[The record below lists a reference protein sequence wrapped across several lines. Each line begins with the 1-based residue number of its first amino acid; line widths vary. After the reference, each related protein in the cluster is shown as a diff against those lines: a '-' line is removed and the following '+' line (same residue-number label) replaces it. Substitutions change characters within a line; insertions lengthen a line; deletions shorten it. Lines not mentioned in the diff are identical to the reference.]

1 MSVSPAVFL
10 GLLPELVAFGF
21 TMLVLLVGAFAPS
34 SKGLTAGLA
43 TLGAAATFVAAAA
56 LFVGGFSG
64 SFFGGGYVV
73 DNFALYFKLVVA
85 GAALFAIIAASRWS
99 ARTDDEPEY
108 LALILSVVVGAL
120 LLVSMRDL
128 FGIFLALELATIPSY
143 ALVAFDRS
151 RRESSE
157 GAMKYLVTGV
167 IASSVLL
174 YGFVLIYGV
183 AGSAALSEIGTAFSS
198 GMTPVAL
205 LGLALAVSG
214 FAFKI
219 SAVPFH
225 FWTPDAYQ
233 GAPTSAAAFLSVAPK
248 AATFAVLLR
257 ILLEGLPEATPTWT
271 GIMVFLSIATM
282 FVGNLFAL
290 QQRNVRRML
299 AYSSVAHS
307 GYILAAF
314 AALQGPALGTAVQA
328 VLIYSAAYAVTNL
341 GAFLVIDLVGEDA
354 KSYNGLIKTRPGV
367 AVAMGIFMA
376 SLLGFP
382 PLAGFFGKL
391 WVIIAGA
398 QSGSVAVYVVVGAVV
413 VNSVLSVPYY
423 FGILRSMVFEEPAT
437 DPGESGGGDADDGA
451 VRFSVYLLAAATV
464 GFAVLIVPLTALVG
478 ASGLL

>member
-1 MSVSPAVFL
+1 MTVTPGTFL

-21 TMLVLLVGAFAPS
+21 TVIVLLVGVFSPS
-34 SKGLTAGLA
+34 SKGFIAGLA
-43 TLGAAATFVAAAA
+43 ALGAAATFAAAA
-56 LFVGGFSG
+56 ILFATGFSG
-64 SFFGGGYVV
+64 EFFGGGFVV

-85 GAALFAIIAASRWS
+85 GAALFAILAASRWS
-99 ARTDDEPEY
+99 RRTSDEPEY

-128 FGIFLALELATIPSY
+128 FGIFIALELATIPSY
-143 ALVAFDRS
+143 ALVAFDRT
-151 RRESSE
+151 RQESSE
-157 GAMKYLVTGV
+157 GAMKYLITGV

-174 YGFVLIYGV
+174 YGLVLIYGV
-183 AGSAALSEIGTAFSS
+183 SGSAALSDVAQAFSADLS
-198 GMTPVAL
+198 PVAL

-214 FAFKI
+214 FAFKL

-257 ILLEGLPEATPTWT
+257 ILLEGMPDAAATWT
-271 GIMVFLSIATM
+271 GIMVALSIATM
-282 FVGNLFAL
+282 FIGNIFAL

-398 QSGSVAVYVVVGAVV
+398 QAGSIAVYVVVGAVV

-423 FGILRSMVFEEPAT
+423 FGILRNMAFVEPSAE
-437 DPGESGGGDADDGA
+437 PPKPGDADDGA
-451 VRFSVYLLAAATV
+451 VRLSVYLTNSWTTL
-464 GFAVLIVPLTALVG
+464 PCSLVITQHY
-478 ASGLL
+478 SVR